1 MKKHC
6 LLLFCLICIPLMGQS
21 TYKPDWESID
31 KRPVPA
37 WFENAKFGIFIH
49 WGLYS
54 VPAWSPKGTYS
65 EWYKY
70 WLDKKTLMGNGNFT
84 GTEIY
89 DYHRKMYGE
98 DFTYADFAPM
108 FKALSYDPEEWADL
122 FEHSGAKYV
131 VLTTKHHDGFALWPS
146 REASISYGRPWN
158 SMEIGAHRDLVGE
171 YVNALRKTDIK
182 VGCYFSL
189 REWDN
194 PLYNKETMDLFYER
208 HWFPQLQDLVN
219 RYKPDLIWADG
230 PDQINDKQWQAERT
244 LAWLYSESPVKDSI
258 VVNDRWANNTG
269 KKHGD
274 YYTREYSNTN
284 SSYNKPWEEC
294 RGIGLSFG
302 YNQNEDLGDYT
313 SPKAL
318 ILTLVNIVSQGGN
331 LLLDIGPNANGK
343 IPPIM
348 QERLLQIGKWLKVN
362 GEAIY
367 GTRAWG
373 NFCQCSKGSKE
384 WKSKEKHYVSGDAIL
399 KQTVDPDPGYA
410 VKEVFFTKKGNNV
423 YAILPRY
430 PKNKIVLK
438 DIQTTGRTKITL
450 LGSDKKVQWKQK
462 GNDIEVIM
470 PLLYVDELPCDYAW
484 VLKLEKISE

>member
-158 SMEIGAHRDLVGE
+158 SMEIGAHRDLVG
-171 YVNALRKTDIK
+171 
-182 VGCYFSL
+182 
-189 REWDN
+189 
-194 PLYNKETMDLFYER
+194 
-208 HWFPQLQDLVN
+208 
-219 RYKPDLIWADG
+219 
-230 PDQINDKQWQAERT
+230 
-244 LAWLYSESPVKDSI
+244 
-258 VVNDRWANNTG
+258 
-269 KKHGD
+269 
-274 YYTREYSNTN
+274 
-284 SSYNKPWEEC
+284 
-294 RGIGLSFG
+294 
-302 YNQNEDLGDYT
+302 
-313 SPKAL
+313 
-318 ILTLVNIVSQGGN
+318 
-331 LLLDIGPNANGK
+331 
-343 IPPIM
+343 
-348 QERLLQIGKWLKVN
+348 
-362 GEAIY
+362 
-367 GTRAWG
+367 
-373 NFCQCSKGSKE
+373 
-384 WKSKEKHYVSGDAIL
+384 
-399 KQTVDPDPGYA
+399 
-410 VKEVFFTKKGNNV
+410 
-423 YAILPRY
+423 
-430 PKNKIVLK
+430 
-438 DIQTTGRTKITL
+438 IT
-450 LGSDKKVQWKQK
+450 
-462 GNDIEVIM
+462 
-470 PLLYVDELPCDYAW
+470 
-484 VLKLEKISE
+484 